1 MSITMY
7 KISVPAYQQM
17 LTSLDDVLER
27 ATGFVKETG
36 LDEAELMSRRLAPDM
51 LTLAE
56 QIRQACVHAA
66 GGVAR
71 LANMDA
77 PEVVMEPD
85 TNIAGA
91 RARIAGTLDFLGKV
105 VPAQMDGDTDR
116 DVLVKTRLGELKFGA
131 LEGLLHFSN
140 PQVFFHVTTAYAL
153 LRAEGVQIGKIDY
166 MGKIMRDKVA
176 ALK

>member
-1 MSITMY
+1 MSISMY
-7 KISVPAYQQM
+7 AISVPAYQQM
-17 LTSLDDVLER
+17 LTSLDTVLER
-27 ATGFVKETG
+27 AAGFAGETG
-36 LDEAELMSRRLAPDM
+36 LNEGDLMARRLAPDM

-56 QIRQACVHAA
+56 QIRQSCVHAA
-66 GGVAR
+66 GAVAR
-71 LANMDA
+71 LGDIDA

-91 RARIAGTLDFLGKV
+91 RARISGTLDFLSKV
-105 VPAQMDGDTDR
+105 LPAQLDGDPAR
-116 DVLVKTRLGELKFGA
+116 EVRVKTRLGELSFGA
-131 LEGLLHFSN
+131 LEHLIHFAN

-166 MGKIMRDKVA
+166 MGKPMQDRVA